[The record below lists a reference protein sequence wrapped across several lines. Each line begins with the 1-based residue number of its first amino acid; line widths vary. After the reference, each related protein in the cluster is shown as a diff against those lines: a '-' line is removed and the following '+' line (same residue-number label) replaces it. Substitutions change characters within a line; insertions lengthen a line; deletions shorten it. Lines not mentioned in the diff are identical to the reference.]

1 MFHLDDHPEN
11 RELSRLHAKFQ
22 TRLLAAK
29 AFFFV
34 ALGVAALVLAFK
46 L

>member
-1 MFHLDDHPEN
+1 MFQLDDHPEN
-11 RELSRLHAKFQ
+11 RELSQLHAKFL

-29 AFFFV
+29 ALFFA
-34 ALGVAALVLAFK
+34 ALGVVVLVAAFK

>member
-11 RELSRLHAKFQ
+11 REMSQLHAKFQ

-29 AFFFV
+29 VFFFV
-34 ALGVAALVLAFK
+34 ALGVAALVLVLK

>member
-11 RELSRLHAKFQ
+11 QRLSQLHAKFQ

-29 AFFFV
+29 VFFFV
-34 ALGVAALVLAFK
+34 ALGVAALVLVLK

>member
-11 RELSRLHAKFQ
+11 RELSQLHAKFQ

-29 AFFFV
+29 AFLFV
-34 ALGVAALVLAFK
+34 ALGVATLVLAFK